1 MKSIINGIQIEEF
14 KNVTSPLQLFHETIH
29 LYPHKTA
36 LIFNETTI
44 SYQQLED
51 WSNFIAQSLINLG
64 VKPTDKIGLW
74 LPRGFEL
81 HATLLGI
88 IKAGATYIPFDKE
101 MPKDRITSI
110 LAENKVTFC
119 FTSNSEQHSSIT
131 FIPAFAQP
139 KEAQIIA
146 FDYLSDLDKDRIF
159 YIIYT
164 SGSTG
169 LPKGVPISHCQVAN
183 LILSENYILSLSNTD
198 FVYQGFSISFDMFIE
213 ETWIS
218 YSVGATLVIAD
229 VLTTKSI
236 DDLGN
241 FLQKSQITVLH
252 AVPSIL
258 ALIDTN
264 TTNIPSLRLINS
276 GGEPCTTQV
285 VNKWAR
291 ENTIFFN
298 SYGPTETTVST
309 TFQRLYKGDKITVG
323 NPLPNYNL
331 AIVDEKLN
339 PVEIGQTG
347 ELVISGIALSQG
359 YINRPELTASK
370 FLLKPD
376 SLHELLGDRIYLS
389 GDRAVLNSEGG
400 LEIVGRM
407 DDQVKVRGYRIELGE
422 IESQIQLVDEVLQVC
437 VVVKKIQDIDH
448 LVAYVVSQTQHP
460 FVSFEKVIRAKLV
473 KQLPNYMI
481 PSYFVPLNDLP
492 RLSSGKINKKE
503 LPSPIVEHT
512 LNLEE
517 QALFAPEQQE
527 LSSLLKKSFPNEAI
541 SPEKDFFNDL
551 GGHSLLAAYFVT
563 LVREETSFTSAS
575 IQDIYLYR
583 PIKNL
588 FNKWQTDKKKT
599 QKVIE
604 DFKPVSGISF
614 WLCSVAQSISLFFIF
629 GLLASQIFIPYLG
642 YYYMQ
647 QETENHFE
655 AGLFAILLLCIVP
668 ITVFFISILMKW
680 LVVGKFKAGKYPLW
694 GSYYFK
700 WWLVRS
706 IQRVVPIDLLN
717 GTTLFPLYLRLLGV
731 KVDKSAQISNFKYG
745 AEDLIEIGANVTIS
759 SNAVLDNATV
769 ENGYLILGKITLN
782 NHSYLGSSSVVG
794 NDCTLEEFA
803 ELRDL
808 SALLP
813 HTTILSKNIWEGSPA
828 VFAQLKDESACIRP
842 NLASQ
847 STYLKFHFIF
857 LGILFLFPLILL
869 IPYLPT
875 LISLIYLDDK
885 ADSYDFSYIIYT
897 PLFSILFIFLFLGL
911 IIALYRLIQHNI
923 TAGEYPIFGKEYLK
937 KWFADQLMNLSLS
950 IMHPLYATVFI
961 SPVFRLLGS
970 KIGDNTEISTASNVS
985 HGLLA
990 IGKESFIADAVSL
1003 GEFDIRNQKMYL
1015 EKTIIGNQ
1023 CFVGNSAMIPQGTII
1038 EDGNLIGVLSIA
1050 PTSQRFSENPNI
1062 KNWFGSPP
1070 LAMPQRDISN
1080 QFSKTLTY
1088 FPTKTK
1094 KMMRGI
1100 VEFLRILIPQTVTL
1114 AFSII
1119 FIAYSHDLIIENP
1132 WWEIILLF
1140 PLYFLVIFSLP
1151 CFLVT
1156 FVLKWIF
1163 VGKYKTEQVPM
1174 WSNKVWRSEAI
1185 TSIYESLAV
1194 PFLLNQ
1200 LRGTIWL
1207 PFFLRFLGVKIG
1219 KRVYLNTTDFTE
1231 FDLISI
1237 GTDTALNEDSGPQ
1250 THLFEDRV
1258 MKIGKINIGERCSIG
1273 ASAIILYDTKIENEV
1288 SINAL
1293 SLVMKGEVLKNHTH
1307 WAGSP
1312 VQSN

>member
-1 MKSIINGIQIEEF
+1 MKSILNGIQIEEF
-14 KNVTSPLQLFHETIH
+14 NNVISPLELFHKTIQQ
-29 LYPHKTA
+29 YPNKTA
-36 LIFNETTI
+36 LIFNEAII
-44 SYQQLED
+44 SYQQLEE
-51 WSNFIAQSLINLG
+51 WSNFIAQSLLNLG
-64 VKPTDKIGLW
+64 VKPKDKVGLW

-88 IKAGATYIPFDKE
+88 VKVGATYIPFDKE
-101 MPKDRITSI
+101 MPKERIISI
-110 LAENKVTFC
+110 LVENNVTFC
-119 FTSNSEQHSSIT
+119 FTSDSESPSSIT

-139 KEAQIIA
+139 KQSEIIS

-183 LILSENYILSLSNTD
+183 LILSENYILNLSPTD

-218 YSVGATLVIAD
+218 YHVGATLVIAD

-236 DDLGN
+236 DDLGH
-241 FLQKSQITVLH
+241 FLQKNQITVLH

-264 TTNIPSLRLINS
+264 TTHIPSLRLINS

-331 AIVDEKLN
+331 AIVDEQLN

-347 ELVISGIALSQG
+347 ELVVSGISLSQG

-370 FLLKPD
+370 FLIKPD
-376 SLHELLGDRIYLS
+376 ALHELLGDRIYLS
-389 GDRAVLNSEGG
+389 GDRAILNSEGG

-422 IESQIQLVDEVLQVC
+422 IESQIQLVSQVLQVC

-448 LVAYVVSQTQHP
+448 LVAYVVCQTQEP
-460 FVSFEKVIRAKLV
+460 LASFEKVIRAKLA
-473 KQLPNYMI
+473 KQLPTYMI
-481 PSYFVPLNDLP
+481 PSYFVQLNDLP

-503 LPSPIVEHT
+503 LPSPSIEYT
-512 LNLEE
+512 INSSE

-527 LSSLLKKSFPNEAI
+527 LAVLLKKSFPNEAI

-575 IQDIYLYR
+575 IQDIYLHR
-583 PIKNL
+583 PIKSL

-599 QKVIE
+599 QKAVQ
-604 DFKPVSGISF
+604 DFNPVSRLSF
-614 WLCSVAQSISLFFIF
+614 WLCSAAQSVALIFIF

-647 QETENHFE
+647 QETENHFK
-655 AGLFAILLLCIVP
+655 AGIFAILMLCIVP
-668 ITVFFISILMKW
+668 VSVFFISIVMKW

-700 WWLVRS
+700 WWFVRS

-731 KVDKSAQISNFKYG
+731 KVDKSAQLSNFKYG
-745 AEDLIEIGANVTIS
+745 AEDLIDIGANVTIS

-769 ENGYLILGKITLN
+769 ENGFLILGNIKLAD
-782 NHSYLGSSSVVG
+782 HCYLGSNSVVG
-794 NDCTLEEFA
+794 SNCKLEEFA

-808 SALLP
+808 SALMP
-813 HTTILSKNIWEGSPA
+813 DITILSKNIWEGSPA
-828 VFAQLKDESACIRP
+828 VFAQVKDESACIRP
-842 NLASQ
+842 TLSSPN
-847 STYLKFHFIF
+847 TYLKFHFIF

-875 LISLIYLDDK
+875 LISLIYLDDN
-885 ADSYDFSYIIYT
+885 ADAYDFYYIIYT

-911 IIALYRLIQHNI
+911 IIAIYRLIQRDV
-923 TAGEYPIFGKEYLK
+923 TTGEYPIFGKEYLK

-950 IMHPLYATVFI
+950 IMHPLYATIFI
-961 SPVFRLLGS
+961 SPIFRLLGS
-970 KIGDNTEISTASNVS
+970 KIGANTEISTASNVS
-985 HGLLA
+985 HGLLE

-1003 GEFDIRNQKMYL
+1003 GEFEIRNQKMYL

-1023 CFVGNSAMIPQGTII
+1023 CFIGNSAMIPQGTII
-1038 EDGNLIGVLSIA
+1038 QDGNLIGVLSIA
-1050 PTSQRFSENPNI
+1050 PTSQRFMENPTVR
-1062 KNWFGSPP
+1062 NWFGSPP
-1070 LAMPQRDISN
+1070 LAMPQRDIN
-1080 QFSKTLTY
+1080 VQFSKTLTY
-1088 FPTKTK
+1088 FPTTATKT
-1094 KMMRGI
+1094 MRGI
-1100 VEFLRILIPQTVTL
+1100 VEFLRILIPQTVML

-1119 FIAYSHDLIIENP
+1119 FIAYSHDLIMEDP
-1132 WWEIILLF
+1132 WWKVIFLF
-1140 PLYFLVIFSLP
+1140 PLYFLALFSVP
-1151 CFLVT
+1151 CFFVT
-1156 FVLKWIF
+1156 FILKWVF
-1163 VGKYKTEQVPM
+1163 VGKYKTEQLPM

-1194 PFLLNQ
+1194 PFLLSQ

-1219 KRVYLNTTDFTE
+1219 KRAYLDTTDFTE
-1231 FDLISI
+1231 FDMIKI
-1237 GTDTALNEDSGPQ
+1237 GKDTALNEDSGPQ

-1258 MKIGKINIGERCSIG
+1258 MKIGTIDIGERCSIG
-1273 ASAIILYDTKIENEV
+1273 AVSIVLYDTKIENDV

-1293 SLVMKGEVLKNHTH
+1293 SLVMKGEVLKKNTQ
-1307 WAGSP
+1307 WVGSP
-1312 VQSN
+1312 VQRI